1 MVRTLNYAIGG
12 FEAIIIPAMRS
23 RVSVVRCPGYES
35 RELSSSIVT
44 ALDLI
49 GGIESVLKPGSKV
62 FVKINH
68 LSPGSAPER
77 AIVTHPLFTREVV
90 RLLKDLNMDVTVGDD
105 IQFEGE
111 DGYLVS
117 GYREMCRE
125 MGVRLINLKSEGF
138 REVLCPGGQAIPSV
152 HISAAALDAD
162 GIIDLAKLKTHAFT
176 AFTGA
181 VKNMFGV
188 IPCGLRLKYH
198 NRFPRNE
205 VFSRMLVDVFS
216 CLPPVLTLMDAVT
229 AMEGLGPSGGPP
241 RSVGLVLA
249 GRDAVAVDAVAQ
261 SIIGFGPDDI
271 LTTRYAA
278 ERGLGTARLDSID
291 VVGERFQDVRVDGFR
306 KAAFPVGL
314 LERKLPS
321 AIYAFVSGRLILLPE
336 VAADKCNGCQECF
349 KVCPAD
355 AVRMEDGKARILK
368 KPCIHCLCCHEVCR
382 SNAIKLR
389 QRLLGRLVRFFSSV
403 FKIA

>member
-1 MVRTLNYAIGG
+1 LLNFTIGG
-12 FEAIIIPAMRS
+12 FEAIIIPLMRS
-23 RVSVVRCPGYES
+23 RVSVIKCPGYES
-35 RELSSSIVT
+35 RELSSSIGT
-44 ALDLI
+44 ALELI

-77 AIVTHPLFTREVV
+77 AIVTHPLFTRGVL
-90 RLLKDLNMDVTVGDD
+90 RFLKDLNMDVTVGDD

-138 REVLCPGGQAIPSV
+138 REVPCPKGQAVQSV
-152 HISAAALDAD
+152 HIAAAALDAD
-162 GIIDLAKLKTHAFT
+162 GVIDLAKLKTHAFT

-188 IPCGLRLKYH
+188 IPYGLRLEYH

-216 CLPPVLTLMDAVT
+216 CLPPTLTLMDAVT

-241 RSVGLVLA
+241 RTVGLVLA

-278 ERGLGTARLDSID
+278 ERLLGTARLDSID
-291 VVGERFQDVRVDGFR
+291 VAGERLQDVRVDGFK

-336 VAADKCNGCQECF
+336 VVVDKCNGCQECF
-349 KVCPAD
+349 KVCSAE
-355 AVRMEDGKARILK
+355 AVRMEGGKARILK